1 MLPAPGSSG
10 QLPCFEYWQG
20 GPTWPKTPPAIQLF
34 ARTSS
39 NLPDPIMVSKKN
51 GNAKGGRPKR
61 KRRTGSGDGGDLA
74 RLRAGYEKPR
84 AKPDGPKAKRKEEI
98 AASEE
103 KIKKIR

>member
-1 MLPAPGSSG
+1 
-10 QLPCFEYWQG
+10 
-20 GPTWPKTPPAIQLF
+20 
-34 ARTSS
+34 
-39 NLPDPIMVSKKN
+39 MVSKKN

-61 KRRTGSGDGGDLA
+61 RRRTGSGDGGDLA